1 MGSLGSTH
9 QRVHN
14 GLAMPASG
22 HSRAPDRSGFPHLTF
37 TELVGRQ
44 REIAA
49 AVRIL
54 RDGQRLLTLTGPGG
68 VGKTRLSLAI
78 ASSAVDLFPD
88 GTVFVSFAPIA
99 DPELVPGLVAAAFEV
114 SVGDPRNVVPAVTAR
129 VGPHTVLLV
138 VDNFEHVL
146 GAAPLITDLLAECP
160 ALSVLATSRSPLHLS
175 GEYAL
180 PVPTLTLPNR
190 VQADRFEDLE
200 HYEAVQLFMRRA
212 RAACGEFSLTPQ
224 NASSVVEICRK
235 LDGLPLAI
243 ELATARLRVLPPQA
257 LLERLQHGLPL
268 LSGGAQDTPPRMR
281 TMRDAIAWSYDL
293 LTPSQQVLFRRLGVF
308 AGGCTV
314 DAVEAACAD
323 GLHDV
328 APLDGLSSL
337 VDQSLIRRSSQAGG
351 EGEPRFEMLQVVRE
365 FALDR
370 LAAAGEE
377 ESARRAHAQ
386 YFRQLAERA
395 GEARG
400 LDQERWHVRVEEE
413 LNNIR
418 ATLAWSLSDA
428 RQPADLE
435 AALELAGALWF
446 FWMHHTSAPGEARLW
461 LTRALEVAPFGRSA
475 ARGKAF
481 LALGAIEW
489 RQGDYGFARLHL
501 DQSAEIFREI
511 GDFQGLAHTFH
522 VAAHVL
528 FEGRDLTGSRALF
541 ETSQAAYARAGDLL
555 GGLPL
560 VGDLGMVAYHQGD
573 YETARGLFE
582 ACLRSCRE
590 HSVTDHAADSLNRL
604 GDLARLAGDLDRA
617 QALYGESLALWQ
629 GVHGSPG
636 IASALHKLGQTAR
649 RRGDALE
656 ARRLLAESL
665 SLQREIGNKQGVVE
679 CLVALAGLALEWAP
693 ERGVEL
699 LAASKAQLDG
709 LGAPLAPVDHA
720 DFERD
725 LAQGKAN
732 VSAQVWATAHQK
744 GLSLGLTEALS
755 LALALDKPPAG
766 PTVSEAV
773 AGTTAAGSV
782 LSPRETEVASLI
794 AQGLS
799 NREIAAGLVITE
811 KTAANHVEHIMAK
824 LNLRSRAQIA
834 VWAVRHGLAPAV

>member
-1 MGSLGSTH
+1 ML
-9 QRVHN
+9 
-14 GLAMPASG
+14 
-22 HSRAPDRSGFPHLTF
+22 

-78 ASSAVDLFPD
+78 ANSAVDLFPD
-88 GTVFVSFAPIA
+88 GTVFVSLAPIA
-99 DPELVPGLVAAAFEV
+99 DPELVPGLVAAAFDV
-114 SVGDPRNVVPAVTAR
+114 SVGDPRSVVPAVAAR
-129 VGPHTVLLV
+129 VGGHTLLLV

-146 GAAPLITDLLAECP
+146 AAAPLITALLAECP

-180 PVPTLTLPNR
+180 PVPTLSLPNR
-190 VQADRFEDLE
+190 DQADRFEGLE
-200 HYEAVQLFMRRA
+200 QYEAVQLFIRRA

-224 NASSVVEICRK
+224 NASSVIEICRK

-268 LSGGAQDTPPRMR
+268 LSGGAQDTPPRLR
-281 TMRDAIAWSYDL
+281 TMGDAVAWSYDL
-293 LTPSQQVLFRRLGVF
+293 LTPAQQWLFRRLGVF
-308 AGGCTV
+308 VGGSTV

-328 APLDGLSSL
+328 TPLEELSSL
-337 VDQSLIRRSSQAGG
+337 VDQSLIRRSSQAGPPT
-351 EGEPRFEMLQVVRE
+351 EPRFEMLQVVRE
-365 FALDR
+365 FAMDR
-370 LAAAGEE
+370 LAVAGEE
-377 ESARRAHAQ
+377 DLAQRAHAQ

-400 LDQERWHVRVEEE
+400 LDQERWHVRVADE

-418 ATLAWSLSDA
+418 AALAWSVSDA

-461 LTRALEVAPFGRSA
+461 LTRALEVAPAGRSA
-475 ARGKAF
+475 ARGKAL

-489 RQGDYGFARLHL
+489 RQGDYGLARLHL
-501 DQSAEIFREI
+501 DHSEEIFREI

-522 VAAHVL
+522 LAAHVL
-528 FEGRDLTGSRALF
+528 FEGQDFSHARELF
-541 ETSQAAYARAGDLL
+541 EVSREAYARAGDLL

-582 ACLRSCRE
+582 ACLRTCRE
-590 HSVTDHAADSLNRL
+590 QGVTDHAADSLNRL
-604 GDLARLAGDLDRA
+604 GDLARLAGDFVHA
-617 QALYGESLALWQ
+617 QALYSESLAMWQ
-629 GVHGSPG
+629 SVRGSPG

-649 RRGDALE
+649 RRGDAHE

-665 SLQREIGNKQGVVE
+665 SLQREIGNKQGVIE
-679 CLVALAGLALEWAP
+679 CLVALAGLALEWGP
-693 ERGVEL
+693 SERGVAL
-699 LAASKAQLDG
+699 LAASEALLDG
-709 LGAPLAPVDHA
+709 LGAPLAPADRT

-725 LAQGKAN
+725 LAYGKASL
-732 VSAQVWATAHQK
+732 SAQEWATANQK
-744 GLSLGLTEALS
+744 GRSLSVTEALF
-755 LALALDKPPAG
+755 LALASPPAHPIEPG
-766 PTVSEAV
+766 AV
-773 AGTTAAGSV
+773 AGTLASGSV

-799 NREIAAGLVITE
+799 NREIAAELVITE

-834 VWAVRHGLAPAV
+834 VWAVRHDLAPPV